1 MYIKNSN
8 IKRLQH
14 FQLFRISKCSIN
26 QINIF
31 NIRIN
36 DDS

>member
-8 IKRLQH
+8 KKRLHH
-14 FQLFRISKCSIN
+14 FRLFRISKCSIN
-26 QINIF
+26 QINIY